1 MGVWTALTL
10 LVTWLTVSLR
20 DLTLIGPLTW
30 PTALAVGTA
39 IYQRQLAI
47 ALRRLS

>member
-1 MGVWTALTL
+1 VGVWTALEL
-10 LVTWLTVSLR
+10 LVTWLTVTLR

-30 PTALAVGTA
+30 PMAGAVGIAICLWQLAV
-39 IYQRQLAI
+39 